1 MNKIIKRRK
10 RKMSSAFRK
19 GNEFFTWYTQ
29 MYPDIDT
36 TFKYSLMYCRGYVI
50 FKL

>member
-1 MNKIIKRRK
+1 MMNKLIKKNK
-10 RKMSSAFRK
+10 RKMSAAFKK

-29 MYPDIDT
+29 MY
-36 TFKYSLMYCRGYVI
+36 YRGYVI